1 MMIMMATYLF
11 VLARYPHSCIAHS
24 AYVMPSSRINHLVI
38 SYKTSRH
45 GYVMTLCLMPECT
58 PFDAQIEHHY
68 IVMAARY
75 RINGAMLPHI
85 WREHIMRI
93 AQALRVRDK
102 EQKSGRCLHRTSYFS
117 SLSQNP
123 SHKSERRHSQRG
135 ARKQSVSKKGSCG
148 YKMSSAGRGV
158 HAAAFCCCATETI
171 TSANA
176 VEHPICQL
184 CFAKIFVIHLFLV
197 TLS

>member
-24 AYVMPSSRINHLVI
+24 AYVMPTSGINHLVI

-58 PFDAQIEHHY
+58 PFDAQIENHS

-75 RINGAMLPHI
+75 RINGSMIPHI

-93 AQALRVRDK
+93 AQPLRIRDK
-102 EQKSGRCLHRTSYFS
+102 EQKSGRCLHRTSHFS

-135 ARKQSVSKKGSCG
+135 ARKQSVSKKGSYD
-148 YKMSSAGRGV
+148 YKMSSVRAWRTR
-158 HAAAFCCCATETI
+158 CC
-171 TSANA
+171 
-176 VEHPICQL
+176 VL
-184 CFAKIFVIHLFLV
+184 LL
-197 TLS
+197 